1 MGQMWRGVWSPWKR
15 HDGSGMPVPKGTIVE
30 VFSGE
35 DPKTAR
41 GGVVQRIGVAG
52 IDLIQSWYWTAETR
66 DTQRAL
72 PIDRYRSWKTGKPC
86 AQVEAASQQ
95 NVPEDA

>member
-1 MGQMWRGVWSPWKR
+1 
-15 HDGSGMPVPKGTIVE
+15 MPVPKGTIVE

-72 PIDRYRSWKTGKPC
+72 PIDRYRSWKWETVCTGGSSIAAKC
-86 AQVEAASQQ
+86 ARRRLSVDLPEASKLQM
-95 NVPEDA
+95 E